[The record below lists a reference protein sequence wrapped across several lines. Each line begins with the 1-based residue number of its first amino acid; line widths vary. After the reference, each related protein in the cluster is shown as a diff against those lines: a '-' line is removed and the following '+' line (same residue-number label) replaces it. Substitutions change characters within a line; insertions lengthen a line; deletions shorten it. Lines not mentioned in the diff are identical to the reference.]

1 MLTRWKVCVQWNRV
15 IVLREQARSH
25 KGFVGFAD
33 HCGSEPA
40 REGVGNRAAYLLG

>member
-25 KGFVGFAD
+25 KGLWALRIIVGA
-33 HCGSEPA
+33 S
-40 REGVGNRAAYLLG
+40 LLAKASAIAPHIF